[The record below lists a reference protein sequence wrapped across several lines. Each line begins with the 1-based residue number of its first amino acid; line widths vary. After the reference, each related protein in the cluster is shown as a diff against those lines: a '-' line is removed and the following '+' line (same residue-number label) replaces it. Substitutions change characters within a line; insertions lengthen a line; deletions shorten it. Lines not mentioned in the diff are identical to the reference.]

1 MDKILRNFG
10 DQLSWRPEV
19 ENKERLESGK
29 RVFICGMGGSRLG
42 GDLVQAMLPTHDIS
56 VHADFGT
63 PPHATPSSL
72 VVISSYSGETE
83 EALDAFERAGER
95 KIPRAVITS
104 GGKLLEIARK
114 AGAPLIEI
122 PEKNIPPRLAVGYN
136 IKALLTLIGET
147 LACEAIEA
155 VSVSEDLEARGAAF
169 AAFVGSTVP
178 IIYSSRRMG
187 GLAYY
192 WKVVLNETAKIQ
204 AFANSLPEAVHNE
217 IEGFE
222 NGRRD
227 FSCIMLRGPSDDPR
241 IAKRMDMMT
250 RVLGGHRIPVERV
263 FFTGGEMCQEI
274 FSSVL
279 LANWTAYALAKSRG
293 MDPLA
298 TPLIDEWK
306 RELKT

>member
-10 DQLSWRPEV
+10 EQLSWKPEV
-19 ENKERLESGK
+19 ENKKRLTGGE
-29 RVFICGMGGSRLG
+29 RVFVCGMGGSRLG
-42 GDLVQAMLPTHDIS
+42 GDLAQAMLPIRDIS
-56 VHADFGT
+56 VHADFGA
-63 PPHATPSSL
+63 PPHANGRSL
-72 VVISSYSGETE
+72 VIASSYSGETE
-83 EALDAFERAGER
+83 EALDAFARAGER
-95 KIPRAVITS
+95 KIPRAVIT
-104 GGKLLEIARK
+104 GGGRLLEAAQK
-114 AGAPLIEI
+114 AGVPFIEI

-136 IKALLTLIGET
+136 IKALLALIGET

-155 VSVSEDLEARGAAF
+155 VAVSEDLEARGAAF
-169 AAFVGSTVP
+169 AAFIGSTVP
-178 IIYSSRRMG
+178 IVYAARRMS

-204 AFANSLPEAVHNE
+204 AFANSFPEAVHNE

-222 NGRRD
+222 GAGKN

-241 IAKRMDMMT
+241 IARRMDMMT
-250 RVLGGHRIPVERV
+250 QVLGGHRIPVERV

-306 RELKT
+306 RELNT